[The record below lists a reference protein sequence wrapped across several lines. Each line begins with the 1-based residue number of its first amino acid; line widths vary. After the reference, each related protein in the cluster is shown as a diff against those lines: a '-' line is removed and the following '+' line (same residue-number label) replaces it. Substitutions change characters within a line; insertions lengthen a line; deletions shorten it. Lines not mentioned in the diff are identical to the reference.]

1 MGRELGGVIL
11 NMQGDLLELVFVG
24 SGMVRAE
31 KELATVAQ
39 RDAHIGLCAASITT
53 VRSGDGLVF
62 DHRGA
67 HDNLLHLN
75 HRITY

>member
-11 NMQGDLLELVFVG
+11 NMQGYLLELVLVG

-39 RDAHIGLCAASITT
+39 RDAHIGLCAATITT
-53 VRSGDGLVF
+53 VRSGEGLVF

-67 HDNLLHLN
+67 HDNLLRLK